1 MDTKIFKTLLLED
14 EAAHAEAIRRALES
28 AGNSFEVQ
36 IVGSLKEYRDSVAV
50 KPPDIAILDMVLPD
64 GNAIDLLTSIPE
76 GNSFP
81 MLILTSHGNEKAAV
95 SAIKAGA
102 LDYMIKSPETLADMP
117 HILTRALSYWELI
130 RERRLLEK
138 QKGLSLKVLQL
149 LNKADD
155 NKMLVNSLMELLKA
169 DGQFDSAGIHLRQD
183 DDFPYYEAHGIHGE
197 YKSAVDYEGDSLLD
211 NQGNTI
217 AEGLCGHIIS
227 GKIDPQNSFFTENGS
242 FWTNNI
248 TDYLATATI
257 KERNEIRLCGFL
269 QKGFQSAALIPLK
282 CSEGIVGIL
291 HLSSLKPDQFT
302 LEMIR
307 SFEDLGQNI
316 GIVFQQKK
324 SEEALRKSEEKYR
337 SLVNNVNSGIFR
349 SAPGAKGK
357 FLEINQAMEEITGY
371 SRKELLNMDFT
382 DLLAVPRERQQFIR
396 KIGHAKRTFK
406 LEFKLKK
413 KDNNQI
419 IVAVMNTL
427 IREKTGNVVFLDG
440 ILEDITAIK
449 KLEART
455 IENETLIKINA
466 AKSDLL
472 ANVSHELRTPLSS
485 IKGFIETLM
494 ETDVKWSKK
503 QQLGFLQSAD
513 VEVDRLAFLIND
525 LLVMSKIDS
534 GKLVLDRQNCS
545 LLEIWESAKSI
556 LSRITAKN
564 SLILKLSPGLPPLFV
579 EKIRIAQIIT
589 NLVENAA
596 KFSPE
601 GSQIVVDAVPNNGN
615 VIISVRDSGIGMRPE
630 VAANLFN
637 RFYQAKQV
645 VSGKTRGTGLGLA
658 ICKGIVEAHGGK
670 IWVES
675 QAGRGSTFS
684 FSIPVV
690 NQNGQS

>member
-1 MDTKIFKTLLLED
+1 MDTRKIRTLLLED

-28 AGNSFEVQ
+28 AGKGFKIQ
-36 IVGSLKEYRDSVAV
+36 IVGSLKEYRDSVEV

-95 SAIKAGA
+95 SALKAGA
-102 LDYMIKSPETLADMP
+102 LDYLVKSPETFADMP

-130 RERRLLEK
+130 RERRSLEK
-138 QKGLSLKVLQL
+138 QKELSLKVLQL
-149 LNKADD
+149 LNKADE
-155 NKMLVNSLMELLKA
+155 KKELIYGLVELIKE
-169 DGQFDSAGIHLRQD
+169 DGQFDSAGIHLCED
-183 DDFPYYEAHGIHGE
+183 DDFPYYETHGIPCE
-197 YKSAVDYEGDSLLD
+197 YKSALEYKGDPLSD
-211 NQGNTI
+211 SQGKTI
-217 AEGLCGHIIS
+217 AECLCSHIIS
-227 GKIDPQNSFFTENGS
+227 GKIDPQNSFYTENGS
-242 FWTNNI
+242 FWTNST
-248 TDYLATATI
+248 TDYLATAPI
-257 KERNEIRLCGFL
+257 KEWDEIIHCRFI
-269 QKGFQSAALIPLK
+269 QKGYQSAALIPLK
-282 CSEGIVGIL
+282 SSEGIVGIL
-291 HLSSLKPDQFT
+291 QLNAFKPDQIT
-302 LEMIR
+302 LEMIKHFEEIGR
-307 SFEDLGQNI
+307 SI
-316 GIVFQQKK
+316 GIVLQQKR

-337 SLVNNVNSGIFR
+337 SLVNNVKLGIFR
-349 SAPGAKGK
+349 SAPGANGK
-357 FLEINQAMEEITGY
+357 FLEINKAMEYITGY
-371 SRKELLNMDFT
+371 SRKELLNMSVS
-382 DLLAVPRERQQFIR
+382 DLHAEPHQRRQFIR
-396 KIGHAKRTFK
+396 KMGHAGRTFK

-419 IVAVMNTL
+419 IAAVMNTL

-440 ILEDITAIK
+440 ILEDITNIK

-455 IENETLIKINA
+455 IENEALIKINA

-494 ETDVKWSKK
+494 ETDVKWSEK
-503 QQLGFLQSAD
+503 QQLGFLQLAD

-545 LLEIWESAKSI
+545 LIEIWESAKSI
-556 LSRITAKN
+556 LSRITTKN
-564 SLILKLSPGLPPLFV
+564 NLILKQSPDLPLLFV

-601 GSQIVVDAVPNNGN
+601 GSQIAVDAVLNNGN
-615 VIISVRDSGIGMRPE
+615 VVISVQDNGIGMRPE

-637 RFYQAKQV
+637 RFYQAKQA

-684 FSIPVV
+684 FSIPIT
-690 NQNGQS
+690 NEN